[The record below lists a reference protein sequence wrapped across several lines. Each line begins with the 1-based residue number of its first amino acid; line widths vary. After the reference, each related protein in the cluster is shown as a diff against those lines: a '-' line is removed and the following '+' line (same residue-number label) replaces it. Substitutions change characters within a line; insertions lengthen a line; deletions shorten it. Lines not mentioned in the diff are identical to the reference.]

1 MQAGIQQCG
10 FLSVE
15 PRDGSLPDSRSSI
28 ASSSL
33 LVDCH
38 HRGPSAI
45 SISRPH
51 RQGKFPSCF
60 RSPGREARSHGPPKP
75 LELAIINAVVTRLSR
90 LTPSEPCRA
99 PSPPSPPHIGPAGC
113 AINHHPQLACLRCR
127 SAFLPALW
135 PVLRS
140 TRKLVGWLGWLRV
153 ALFAPILG
161 VAVACQWRL

>member
-1 MQAGIQQCG
+1 MALFRTVG
-10 FLSVE
+10 
-15 PRDGSLPDSRSSI
+15 RALPVPHYLLI
-28 ASSSL
+28 ATTEVPPPSPSP
-33 LVDCH
+33 
-38 HRGPSAI
+38 GPTDKESF
-45 SISRPH
+45 R
-51 RQGKFPSCF
+51 RVF

-113 AINHHPQLACLRCR
+113 AINHHLRCR